1 MRCAGGS
8 PTICSSL
15 CCHHL
20 WKEPVNAIHCG
31 AKCDILYACAQY
43 THIHTYFHID
53 KHIHT
58 FTRFTQFHIYTWQG
72 RSRTH
77 HMSAESG
84 WNWKWSDGVGKVK
97 CAFSRTTFTFFSSS
111 TLLNQQSTFHL
122 QCLLKTYF
130 STQLSF
136 SQPDILLPDRGSVQP
151 TPQPQHFVKC
161 LLILRPPKRE

>member
-31 AKCDILYACAQY
+31 AKCDILCTFSQY
-43 THIHTYFHID
+43 THIHTYIHID

-58 FTRFTQFHIYTWQG
+58 FTRFTQFQIFTWQVL
-72 RSRTH
+72 SRTH

-84 WNWKWSDGVGKVK
+84 WKWTLSDGVGKGK
-97 CAFSRTTFTFFSSS
+97 CTFSRTTFTFFRFNSQHSIC
-111 TLLNQQSTFHL
+111 NVF
-122 QCLLKTYF
+122 LKHIFPYNF
-130 STQLSF
+130 LSVNPI
-136 SQPDILLPDRGSVQP
+136 SCCT